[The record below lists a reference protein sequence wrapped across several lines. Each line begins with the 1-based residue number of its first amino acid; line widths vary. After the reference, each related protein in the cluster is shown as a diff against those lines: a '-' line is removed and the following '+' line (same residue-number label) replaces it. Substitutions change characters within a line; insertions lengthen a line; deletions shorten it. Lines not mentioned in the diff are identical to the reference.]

1 MHIDWGFY
9 MKIKMNKT
17 RNQREYKRQEG
28 RMLSPKRKVD
38 YQLKLSL

>member
-1 MHIDWGFY
+1 MHINWGFY

-17 RNQREYKRQEG
+17 RNQEEYKRKG

-38 YQLKLSL
+38 YQLKSSL